1 MRFVADTNVIVS
13 ALVCG
18 GVPRRVLELAEGRI
32 CRLSYSAAIEREVR
46 GVLRDKFGWD
56 EAVLGRVLGRLW
68 SIGDLVVPRGRV
80 NAVRDDPDDS
90 RILECA
96 LAAKADFVV
105 SGDRHLL
112 RLRAYGIIPI
122 VTPREFVEIFPRRG

>member
-1 MRFVADTNVIVS
+1 
-13 ALVCG
+13 
-18 GVPRRVLELAEGRI
+18 
-32 CRLSYSAAIEREVR
+32 VR